1 MRKLRHCICH
11 HRPDLIRL
19 ADRPPALQTARIR
32 LPRRLAGE
40 RVFGGGRT
48 ARPRPGE
55 GPGRCIPAA
64 FYWHPCRNSA
74 RWLRRD
80 GQTYYRRGILL
91 LRLALYQPHRTEY
104 RDVFGRA
111 AVAGSRVR
119 PSSSPRAFSFFHRP
133 RLRRAGVDSTRSGAR
148 NHPPRFIARFRNLA
162 AGGGFYPPHSVH
174 HQSHQ
179 VLPRFQFSA
188 G

>member
-1 MRKLRHCICH
+1 MRKLRHCICC

-19 ADRPPALQTARIR
+19 ADRPSALQTARIR

-80 GQTYYRRGILL
+80 GQTYYRRGILT
-91 LRLALYQPHRTEY
+91 LAPCPLPARHRTEY
-104 RDVFGRA
+104 RDDIA
-111 AVAGSRVR
+111 AVRLSGDRGAHH
-119 PSSSPRAFSFFHRP
+119 RARGVSVHRP
-133 RLRRAGVDSTRSGAR
+133 RLSPRRNGLPRSGG
-148 NHPPRFIARFRNLA
+148 NHPPRFMARFRNLA
-162 AGGGFYPPHSVH
+162 AGGGSPPHSVH

-179 VLPRFQFSA
+179 VLPRFQFCA